1 MSLMATI
8 SAETNNLLGTY
19 TEYQMLGRA
28 NKALET
34 EADLQNQ
41 ATAKANRMAVGEHI
55 ADLGAS
61 GVELTLDQISE
72 RNKQAALDIAVAN
85 DYKKR
90 QQGENKAAQT
100 MVVTSAVSNL
110 LGTIAK
116 AVGGAQGQ
124 DVGGGEGTET
134 ASGKE
139 AGAAS
144 GEEAG
149 AASGKEKKQE
159 VKKVQKYDVRL
170 PGSIPMLGAKKRID
184 SGVGLR

>member
-1 MSLMATI
+1 MATI

-41 ATAKANRMAVGEHI
+41 ATAKANRMAVGEYI

-110 LGTIAK
+110 LVAGL
-116 AVGGAQGQ
+116 
-124 DVGGGEGTET
+124 

-144 GEEAG
+144 GKEAG

-170 PGSIPMLGAKKRID
+170 PSSIPMLGAKKRID
-184 SGVGLR
+184 YGVGLR

>member
-8 SAETNNLLGTY
+8 GAETNSLLGAY
-19 TEYQMLGRA
+19 TKYQMLGRA

-41 ATAKANRMAVGEHI
+41 ATAKANRMAVGEYI

-110 LGTIAK
+110 LVAGL
-116 AVGGAQGQ
+116 
-124 DVGGGEGTET
+124 
-134 ASGKE
+134 ASGK
-139 AGAAS
+139 
-144 GEEAG
+144 EAG

-170 PGSIPMLGAKKRID
+170 PSSIPMLGEKKRID
-184 SGVGLR
+184 YGVGLR

>member
-41 ATAKANRMAVGEHI
+41 ATAKANRMAVGEYI

-100 MVVTSAVSNL
+100 MVATSAASHL

-116 AVGGAQGQ
+116 VVEAAQN
-124 DVGGGEGTET
+124 VSGGEGTET
-134 ASGKE
+134 
-139 AGAAS
+139 AS

>member
-8 SAETNNLLGTY
+8 SAETNNLLGAY

-41 ATAKANRMAVGEHI
+41 ATAKANRMAVGEYI

-110 LGTIAK
+110 LVAGL
-116 AVGGAQGQ
+116 
-124 DVGGGEGTET
+124 

-144 GEEAG
+144 GKEAG

-170 PGSIPMLGAKKRID
+170 PSSIPMLGAKKRID
-184 SGVGLR
+184 YGVGLR

>member
-41 ATAKANRMAVGEHI
+41 ATAKANRMAVGEYI

-110 LGTIAK
+110 LVAGL
-116 AVGGAQGQ
+116 
-124 DVGGGEGTET
+124 

-144 GEEAG
+144 GKEAG

-170 PGSIPMLGAKKRID
+170 PSSIPMLGEKKRID
-184 SGVGLR
+184 YGVGLR